1 MPKMFRDTRR
11 QGNVKK
17 NIEINKR
24 KKEALN
30 EKFLTRVQIKD
41 KAIKLN
47 DKSED
52 LKQIKEIH
60 KKLKKAQK
68 EIEAQKKLIHE
79 LREENRLEKQKN
91 ESLKREKWEL
101 QKELNLETKR
111 LEIKTMELH
120 TSLQKEIKQTKELEL
135 QLDLL
140 KKEKRRKRVSD
151 KQKNLANQVKQ
162 LREQNTALKQKLDN
176 FDSIVIQEHGD
187 LREELAKLQR
197 ELDTYKVFENNLRS
211 NPELLISYFQ
221 GRFGAKYLPQLLLLL
236 EQYISKENLKYFY
249 LEGQN
254 VFYTFMRRVGLL
266 GHLSKKRASPYI
278 LRNPKYFQE
287 SERLGYL
294 AFEDGEW
301 MFTDLTTTAE
311 INSFPVKDSS
321 VIPSDSTDL
330 PARARVQEGVA
341 EITRLY
347 SWFEFNPTSNVQ
359 KVSRKASKQKEYKTF
374 GNFKILIVGS
384 RLMNNYMSRLEK
396 HGCLVQVHNPYED
409 GFELLKGRVGRAE
422 IILVCERH
430 VPHNVWDY
438 IDRRQPYVS
447 VLKKDSADLISTY
460 TYLTLQRCEL
470 I

>member
-17 NIEINKR
+17 NIELNKT

-47 DKSED
+47 DKTED
-52 LKQIKEIH
+52 LRQIKESY

-101 QKELNLETKR
+101 QEELNQVTKR
-111 LEIKTMELH
+111 FEIKAMELH
-120 TSLQKEIKQTKELEL
+120 TSLQKELKQTKELES

-221 GRFGAKYLPQLLLLL
+221 
-236 EQYISKENLKYFY
+236 
-249 LEGQN
+249 
-254 VFYTFMRRVGLL
+254 
-266 GHLSKKRASPYI
+266 
-278 LRNPKYFQE
+278 
-287 SERLGYL
+287 
-294 AFEDGEW
+294 
-301 MFTDLTTTAE
+301 
-311 INSFPVKDSS
+311 
-321 VIPSDSTDL
+321 
-330 PARARVQEGVA
+330 
-341 EITRLY
+341 
-347 SWFEFNPTSNVQ
+347 
-359 KVSRKASKQKEYKTF
+359 
-374 GNFKILIVGS
+374 
-384 RLMNNYMSRLEK
+384 
-396 HGCLVQVHNPYED
+396 
-409 GFELLKGRVGRAE
+409 
-422 IILVCERH
+422 
-430 VPHNVWDY
+430 
-438 IDRRQPYVS
+438 
-447 VLKKDSADLISTY
+447 
-460 TYLTLQRCEL
+460 
-470 I
+470 